1 MTEPIALQTSDPT
14 IATTLTTYPPS
25 WLDRLG
31 RWVDRLPIPAW
42 VFYTLIG
49 VFGVVGYAALQWHEG
64 QYPTG
69 AFYPLHVFLPFDVA
83 YLLALTYYL
92 DRYAGTAF
100 DRFRSALNEDSEQ
113 QEALL
118 RFQLTTLPARPTF
131 YATLIGVGIAS
142 LTFLVPSTQRAHLYN
157 YADTPFSGFVH
168 TTLWILVWIV
178 GGAFIYHE
186 IHQLRIINVIY
197 TQHARINLYQLRPLY
212 ALMRLS
218 WITAIG
224 LGIYAIAG
232 LAVTP
237 TSASGTAAIAQA
249 IGVLPAPILP
259 FVVFLSPLWGI
270 HRLLAAEKGR
280 LLDKN
285 QAAIEYI
292 VNEVHQRVRAQPQD
306 DIDHLQKLLNALETE
321 ARLLKGIPT
330 WPWPTDTLRS
340 VIATLFFPFFIW
352 GLQQFLLRFVL

>member
-1 MTEPIALQTSDPT
+1 MTEPIAFQTSDPA
-14 IATTLTTYPPS
+14 IDTTPTPYPPS

-42 VFYTLIG
+42 FFYTLIG
-49 VFGVVGYAALQWHEG
+49 LFGAAGYATLEWHEG
-64 QYPTG
+64 QYPTET
-69 AFYPLHVFLPFDVA
+69 FYPLHVFLPFGVS
-83 YLLALTYYL
+83 YLLVLTYYL
-92 DRYAGTAF
+92 DRYAGAAF
-100 DRFRSALNEDSEQ
+100 DRFRPALIEDSEQ

-131 YATLIGVGIAS
+131 YATIIGVGVAS
-142 LTFLVPSTQRAHLYN
+142 LTFLAPSTQRAQLYN
-157 YADTPFSGFVH
+157 YADTPLSGFVH
-168 TTLWILVWIV
+168 TTLWILIWVV

-186 IHQLRIINVIY
+186 IHQLRIINLIY
-197 TQHARINLYQLRPLY
+197 TKHTRINLYQLRPLY

-218 WITAIG
+218 WINAIG
-224 LGIYAIAG
+224 IGIYAIAG

-237 TSASGTAAIAQA
+237 TSASGTAAVTQA

-259 FVVFLSPLWGI
+259 FMVFLSPLWGI

-280 LLDKN
+280 LLDNN
-285 QAAIEYI
+285 QAAIEHI
-292 VNEVHQRVRAQPQD
+292 VNEVHQRVRAQPRD
-306 DIDHLQKLLNALETE
+306 DIDYLQKLLNALETE

-340 VIATLFFPFFIW
+340 VIATLLFPFSIW
-352 GLQQFLLRFVL
+352 LLQQFLLRFVL